1 MDSGTMFTLFSFLF
15 GLIVGSFLNVCIHRI
30 PRKISLVRPSSA
42 CPQCNERIRF
52 YDNIP
57 LISYVILRGKCR
69 FCKKSISI
77 RYPIVEL
84 LSGSLSMSLFVKY
97 GLTPHYFLLY
107 FFSASLII
115 ITFVDLQHKIIPDVI
130 SLPGIL
136 TGLVAVSLFKL
147 NGLSWK
153 DSMIGMIIGGG
164 LLYLI
169 GFGYEWLRKKEGMG
183 MGDVKLLAMIG
194 AWMGYMALP
203 YIILISSLTGII
215 IGGGSLL
222 ITRRDLGQRIPFG
235 PFLVLGTLMFMLYPA
250 KKQSMTLFF
259 QVELKTLWFS
269 YLNLIGR

>member
-1 MDSGTMFTLFSFLF
+1 
-15 GLIVGSFLNVCIHRI
+15 
-30 PRKISLVRPSSA
+30 
-42 CPQCNERIRF
+42 
-52 YDNIP
+52 
-57 LISYVILRGKCR
+57 
-69 FCKKSISI
+69 
-77 RYPIVEL
+77 
-84 LSGSLSMSLFVKY
+84 MSLFVKY

-222 ITRRDLGQRIPFG
+222 VTRRDLGQRIPFG
-235 PFLVLGTLMFMLYPA
+235 PFLVLGTL
-250 KKQSMTLFF
+250 MTLFF

>member
-1 MDSGTMFTLFSFLF
+1 MDSGTIITLFSLLF
-15 GLIVGSFLNVCIHRI
+15 GLILGSFLNVCIHRI
-30 PRKISLVRPSSA
+30 PRKESLVRPPSA

-69 FCKKSISI
+69 FCRKPIPV

-84 LSGSLSMSLFVKY
+84 LTGSLSMSLFVKY
-97 GLTPHYFLLY
+97 GLTPHYFFFF
-107 FFSASLII
+107 FFSASLVIV
-115 ITFVDLQHKIIPDVI
+115 TFIDLRHKIIPDVI

-136 TGLVAVSLFKL
+136 VGLAAVSLFRL

-153 DSMIGMIIGGG
+153 DSLIGMIIGGG
-164 LLYLI
+164 LLFLI
-169 GFGYEWLRKKEGMG
+169 GVSYEWLRKKEGMG

-222 ITRRDLGQRIPFG
+222 LTKRDLGQRIPFG
-235 PFLVLGTLMFMLYPA
+235 PFLVLGTLM
-250 KKQSMTLFF
+250 TLFF
-259 QVELKTLWFS
+259 EIELKTLWFS
-269 YLNLIGR
+269 YLNLMGR